1 MAKHDPKNA
10 LKFETD
16 LKDLDTME
24 EQVLLNH
31 LNDTIVAVET
41 DDTYTTKQKLNIYSL
56 ITSLSNSEGKQRN
69 KFAKKI
75 VKALR

>member
-1 MAKHDPKNA
+1 
-10 LKFETD
+10 
-16 LKDLDTME
+16 
-24 EQVLLNH
+24 VLLNH

-41 DDTYTTKQKLNIYSL
+41 DDSYNTKEKLKIYSL
-56 ITSLSNSEGKQRN
+56 ITSLSNSEGKERK